1 MAKALTTI
9 TASFPDWE
17 AWEQL
22 GYAITALRYNK
33 RLAITLTWLASY
45 LQTEVDK
52 TVVRYADSTKS

>member
-1 MAKALTTI
+1 MTI

-22 GYAITALRYNK
+22 GYAITALRYN
-33 RLAITLTWLASY
+33 RILAITLTWLASY

-52 TVVRYADSTKS
+52 TVVRYTDSTKS